1 MALIGGDEDWQTVAQ
16 AWMNK
21 GKYDKLLA
29 FWSKGLSVDWNGLY
43 VGNKP
48 IRISLPTYPFAKER
62 YWVPGDK
69 GSLDHQLAS
78 MTAVEP
84 LSPVILLPH
93 WQESPVEHNRSSSY
107 DRHVIFLCEPN
118 HFDGG
123 LFKSNMDSVSYYEL
137 HEDQADIFD
146 RFQRYGVRI
155 LQELQSI
162 ILEKSKKDVLFQVVV
177 PVLGEQQLFTGLSG
191 MLHTAML
198 ENPKFVCQL
207 IEIDEWPNAEI
218 LAHIVMESGK
228 HSADQHVR
236 YENGKR
242 YVKEWQDA
250 GFPKI
255 MELPWQN
262 SGVYLITGGSG
273 GLGMI
278 LAEDMAAKVPGAKL
292 ILTGKSTPRQNLTDR
307 LKQWNE
313 AGFHIEYHQVDVT
326 EEIEMNKLIN
336 YIRTNFGKLDGIIY
350 GAGVISD
357 SYILNKTVGEFTAV
371 TAPKTRGLMILDRL
385 TADLNLNWFVLFSS
399 ISGVFGNVG
408 QADYAAANAF
418 MDAYSSYRNRLMKD
432 GKRYGRTISIGWPL
446 WEEGGMQVDEQKK
459 AHMKQKSGLQP
470 MKTKNGIQALY
481 MALDSDADHILVLE
495 GEEVSVRNS
504 RSELKLPAHAP
515 VAEVMH
521 IDASDQ
527 ARASVILRLKTIF
540 AEAAKL
546 EVAQID
552 EDERFENYGIDSF
565 MIAALNNKL
574 ERWVGGISKTIF
586 YEYQT
591 LGDLA
596 DYLVETYPHIRKA
609 VQEVT
614 IVNDQSTTQITQSS
628 QMQMQQPIAI
638 IGISGRFP
646 QSKNLEDYWDNL
658 IEGNS
663 CITEVPLERW
673 DWRDH
678 YVASKEEAALLG
690 KSCSKWG
697 AFLESI
703 DQFDPKFFNM
713 TPSEAEEIDPQER
726 LFLEECWRALEDAGY
741 ASTTL
746 SEDVR
751 KRTGVFGGITKQGYN
766 LFGSEALRQ
775 LPATSF
781 SSMVN
786 RVSYHLNIQGPSMP
800 IDTMCSSSLVA
811 IHEACEYIRQGK
823 GDMAIAGG
831 VNLYVHPSGYAQLS
845 KGQLLSDSPIGNAFG
860 RNGRGFV
867 PGEGVGVVVLK
878 PYEEAIKD
886 GDHIHALIRGTAVN
900 HSGRTNGYAT
910 PDPIRQAEVMQAA
923 LNQCG
928 IDPNTV
934 TYIEAA
940 ASGSEMGDAI
950 EMSALTKAYGVREDS
965 EQHEKYKIGSV
976 KPIIGHCEAA
986 SGMSQL
992 AKVVLSLQNQT
1003 LVPTPLHG
1011 ELNPNINSDTM
1022 PFRIQRRLEDW
1033 RRVSIAGVE
1042 VPRRAGITSIGA
1054 GGVNAHIIVE
1064 EYIPDDVPNDIVNE
1078 ESVLFILSAKNR
1090 DRLEQYAADWSAY
1103 LRKNQTV
1110 NLANIAY
1117 TLQVG
1122 REAMPCRLA
1131 FTTKNQAHLE
1141 QQLEQWLNKVE
1152 ISEHCYERDNQ
1163 ITKKTLAPDQ
1173 TLKTALMKNDIKT
1186 IAQYWVNGHPIA
1198 WQELHQGKQR
1208 HKVAKLPTYPFNRRS
1223 CWIGRS
1229 KTAPGIKQSVEMLP
1243 LDTQYSNKAIEFY
1256 TFAAKQSG
1264 LEFTEDYLTFCPFE
1278 EKVPGFS
1285 MSKMFLFPDQNLKA
1299 MQLMKSKQIEL
1310 RQVLFCKEDFRR
1322 VHSFLDIGCGHGTDI
1337 IQVATLYPH
1346 ISTHGFTITEAQA
1359 KLGNCRIE
1367 QKGLKDRATIFC
1379 KDSSKDAFPDKY
1391 DLVIGIEVSFHI
1403 RNKHGLFSNISASLN
1418 KDGRLLLMDYICN
1431 LKGAII
1437 DPKVEISIPTVQ
1449 DWVEL
1454 LSEHNLIID
1463 EIIDVSPEIANFL
1476 YDPFVDQNTIG
1487 LPEVTRDTYRNY
1499 ANQSKSLENGWI
1511 SYCLFKLKKET
1522 QMSRE
1527 ECSTYNATRIKN
1539 KTPYS
1544 VALEEM
1550 LTSGHI
1556 PYPMPKTV
1564 PDSQVN
1570 LTINSSSS
1578 NIGQS
1583 NIRPIKE
1590 EIMLIFEDVLGIQ
1603 REDLDEHETFVELG
1617 IGSVNAVQLTEGINV
1632 QFDLRLPTSIVFE
1645 YNSLKELVSYVEGQ
1659 LPKHSSNKEAVVSR
1673 SVIAESVSEHQV
1685 DKSVHKSDHDIAVV
1699 GLSCRCAGAEGP
1711 DEFWDIVSQGKE
1723 TVSDLNNDAW
1733 KAFLRS
1739 SSKER
1744 LVNRYGVMKNRDA
1757 FDSKFFRISPKEAGA
1772 IDVSQRILLEECYKA
1787 LEDAGYTPEKL
1798 HGKQV
1803 GTIIGAMGLTQLSES
1818 YSHFTMLGTDTS
1830 ILAARIAYH
1839 LNLKGAAMAVNTA
1852 CSSSLVAIDMACK
1865 QLKNGDIDMAV
1876 AGGITVYTHP
1886 GMFVSMKNAGMLSP
1900 TGQCRPFDQNA
1911 DGIVVGDGA
1920 GVLILKRLADAQ
1932 ADGDHIY
1939 GVIRGS
1945 GTNQDG
1951 QTSGITVPS
1960 FQSQSQLQE
1969 NVYRRNGIDVEDIQY
1984 IEAHGTATKL
1994 GDPIEL
2000 HALTES
2006 FAKFTDKKRFCA
2018 IGSLKANI
2026 GHTTAAAGVLN
2037 VIKVLLSMQHEQ
2049 IPPSINFNVNNE
2061 HIDFDNSPVYVN
2073 TRLTD
2078 WPVNTK
2084 GSRMAAVNSFGFSG
2098 TNAHVVIESY
2108 KAPARVEATF
2118 EAGVLPISAE
2128 SKEGLHQYAKQL
2140 LDYLNKNEQTPI
2152 KDLVYSFQVG
2162 RQSMASRLAFEFNSR
2177 DMLFSQLQHYVDRN
2191 GAIPQGGY
2199 ACEVGSNTGMLITDT
2214 EEGQDFIKRLAGGG
2228 KLGKLA
2234 ELWVRGNDI
2243 HWEALYEQGEVRR
2256 LGGLPS
2262 YPFAKQKFLLPDPV
2276 LNNVESLQANP
2287 LAAPVLDASAS
2298 IRKSDQQGISL
2309 ASLQIA
2315 PGQQEKNAMSK
2326 PQIVLVPTDDLPVWE
2341 NEQLEKAE
2349 ESESQTSTILCEL
2362 TEGLAYALYVNP
2374 KDIDVDR
2381 NFVDLG
2387 LDSIIGVEWIQKINI
2402 KFGISIPATKVYDY
2416 PTLREF
2422 ADYITSLVSDVSF
2435 SAELQ
2440 AIQQENA
2447 NVNTEIGLDLL
2458 DSDLAYSLA
2467 DALYMNSVDIDRDM
2481 NFIDMGLDSIIG
2493 VEWIKGINTRYSTS
2507 IPATKVYDYPTLRE
2521 FTEFVRGELEKDRK
2535 ETVISEAIQSLD
2547 EVLEQ
2552 VYHGSIKA
2560 GQAQKILR
2568 KL

>member
-1 MALIGGDEDWQTVAQ
+1 M
-16 AWMNK
+16 
-21 GKYDKLLA
+21 
-29 FWSKGLSVDWNGLY
+29 
-43 VGNKP
+43 
-48 IRISLPTYPFAKER
+48 SLPTYPFAKDR
-62 YWVPGDK
+62 YWVPEK
-69 GSLDHQLAS
+69 KVSLARQLTS
-78 MTAVEP
+78 TVTFEP
-84 LSPVILLPH
+84 LSTTFLLPH
-93 WQESPVEHNRSSSY
+93 WQESSVEPIRLTSH
-107 DRHVIFLCEPN
+107 DEHVIFLCEPN
-118 HFDGG
+118 DLDGKT
-123 LFKSNMDSVSYYEL
+123 FKSIMDGVSYHEL
-137 HEDQADIFD
+137 HADQVDIFD
-146 RFQRYGVRI
+146 RFQQYGVRI

-162 ILEKSKKDVLFQVVV
+162 IRQKPKEDVLFQVVV
-177 PVLGEQQLFTGLSG
+177 PVFGEQQLFTGLSG
-191 MLHTAML
+191 ILHTARL
-198 ENPKFVCQL
+198 ENPKLVCQL
-207 IEIDEWPNAEI
+207 IELDKWPNAEI

-228 HSADQHVR
+228 HSADQHIR
-236 YENGKR
+236 YENGER
-242 YVKEWQDA
+242 YVKAWQDA
-250 GFPKI
+250 GSPPTKEI
-255 MELPWQN
+255 PWEN
-262 SGVYLITGGSG
+262 GGVYLITGGSG

-278 LAEDMAAKVPGAKL
+278 LAEDMVAKAPGAKL
-292 ILTGKSTPRQNLTDR
+292 ILTGRSTPQQNLMAR
-307 LKQWNE
+307 LEQWKVS
-313 AGFHIEYHQVDVT
+313 GFHIEYHQVDVT
-326 EEIEMNKLIN
+326 EEVETNRLIN
-336 YIRTNFGKLDGIIY
+336 YILAHFGKLDGIMH

-371 TAPKTRGLMILDRL
+371 TAPKTKGLVILDRL
-385 TADLNLNWFVLFSS
+385 TADLKLDWFVLFSS
-399 ISGVFGNVG
+399 ISGVFGNEG
-408 QADYAAANAF
+408 QADYASANAF

-432 GKRYGRTISIGWPL
+432 GQRHGRTISIGWPL

-470 MKTKNGIQALY
+470 MKTQNGLQALY
-481 MALDSDADHILVLE
+481 IALAFDADHMLILE
-495 GEEVSVRNS
+495 GEEVSMRNS
-504 RSELKLPAHAP
+504 KPELKLPAHAP
-515 VAEVMH
+515 VAETIN
-521 IDASDQ
+521 IDASDP

-540 AEAAKL
+540 AKAAKL

-565 MIAALNNKL
+565 MIADLNNKL
-574 ERWVGGISKTIF
+574 ELWVGGLSKTIF

-596 DYLVETYPHIRKA
+596 DYLVETYPHTRQA
-609 VQEVT
+609 MQEVP
-614 IVNDQSTTQITQSS
+614 IENDQSIGQITRSS
-628 QMQMQQPIAI
+628 QMQTQQPVAI

-646 QSKNLEDYWDNL
+646 QSKNLEAYWDKL

-663 CITEVPLERW
+663 CITEVPLDRW

-697 AFLESI
+697 AFLEAF

-726 LFLEECWRALEDAGY
+726 LFLEECWKALEDAGY
-741 ASTTL
+741 APTTL
-746 SEDVR
+746 SEDTR
-751 KRTGVFGGITKQGYN
+751 QRTGVFGGITKQGYN
-766 LFGSEALRQ
+766 LLGSEALRQ

-786 RVSYHLNIQGPSMP
+786 RVSYHLDIQGPSMP

-823 GDMAIAGG
+823 GNMAIAGG

-845 KGQLLSDSPIGNAFG
+845 KGQLMSDSPVGDAFG

-878 PYEEAIKD
+878 AYEEAIKD

-900 HSGRTNGYAT
+900 HSGRTNGYST
-910 PDPIRQAEVMQAA
+910 PDPSRQAAVMQAA

-928 IDPNTV
+928 IDPKTV

-950 EMSALTKAYGVREDS
+950 EMSALTKAYGLRKDN
-965 EQHEKYKIGSV
+965 EQYEKYSIGSV

-992 AKVVLSLQNQT
+992 AKVVLCLQNQT

-1011 ELNPNINSDTM
+1011 EINPNINVDSM
-1022 PFRIQRRLEDW
+1022 PFRIQRTLEEW

-1064 EYIPDDVPNDIVNE
+1064 EYIPDDVPHAILNE

-1090 DRLEQYAADWSAY
+1090 DRLEEYAADWAVY
-1103 LRKNQTV
+1103 LRRNPNV

-1131 FTTKNQAHLE
+1131 FVAQNQAHLE
-1141 QQLEQWLNKVE
+1141 QQLEQWLNKAQ
-1152 ISEHCYERDNQ
+1152 ISEPCYEGDNQ

-1173 TLKTALMKNDIKT
+1173 TLKTALMKNDIET
-1186 IAQYWVNGHPIA
+1186 IAQCWVNGHPIA

-1208 HKVAKLPTYPFNRRS
+1208 RKVAKLPTYPFNRKS
-1223 CWIGRS
+1223 CWIGRFKPAS
-1229 KTAPGIKQSVEMLP
+1229 RIKQSAEMLSP
-1243 LDTQYSNKAIEFY
+1243 QTQYSNKAIEFY
-1256 TFAAKQSG
+1256 TIAAKQSSW
-1264 LEFTEDYLTFCPFE
+1264 EFTEDYLTFCPFE

-1285 MSKMFLFPDQNLKA
+1285 MSEMFLFPDQNLKA
-1299 MQLMKSKQIEL
+1299 MQQMRSKQIEL

-1322 VHSFLDIGCGHGTDI
+1322 VRTFLDIGCGHGTDV
-1337 IQVATLYPH
+1337 IQVAKMYPH

-1359 KLGNCRIE
+1359 ELGNRRIK
-1367 QKGLKDRATIFC
+1367 QKGLRDRATIFC

-1391 DLVIGIEVSFHI
+1391 DLAIGIEVSFHI

-1449 DWVEL
+1449 DWIEL
-1454 LSEHNLIID
+1454 LSEHNLVID

-1522 QMSRE
+1522 QMSKE
-1527 ECSTYNATRIKN
+1527 ECSAYNATRIKN

-1544 VALEEM
+1544 AALKEM
-1550 LTSGHI
+1550 LASGHI
-1556 PYPMPKTV
+1556 PYPMSKPV
-1564 PDSQVN
+1564 PDNQVN
-1570 LTINSSSS
+1570 STINSSFS
-1578 NIGQS
+1578 NVGQS

-1590 EIMLIFEDVLGIQ
+1590 EIMLVFEDVLGIQ

-1645 YNSLKELVSYVEGQ
+1645 YNSLKELASYVEGQ
-1659 LPKHSSNKEAVVSR
+1659 LPKRSPKKEVVVSGP
-1673 SVIAESVSEHQV
+1673 VIAEAESEPQV
-1685 DKSVHKSDHDIAVV
+1685 DKRAHKSDHEIAVV

-1733 KAFLRS
+1733 TAFLRS
-1739 SSKER
+1739 SSKEK
-1744 LVNRYGVMKNRDA
+1744 LANRYGVMKNRDS

-1803 GTIIGAMGLTQLSES
+1803 GTIIGAMGLSQPSES

-1886 GMFVSMKNAGMLSP
+1886 GMFVSMQHAGMLSP

-2049 IPPSINFNVNNE
+2049 IPPSINFNVTNE

-2073 TRLTD
+2073 TKLSN
-2078 WPVNTK
+2078 WPVNSK

-2108 KAPARVEATF
+2108 TTPARVKDASEI
-2118 EAGVLPISAE
+2118 GVLPISTE
-2128 SKEGLHQYAKQL
+2128 SKEGLQQYAKQL
-2140 LDYLNKNEQTPI
+2140 LDYLNENEQTSI
-2152 KDLVYSFQVG
+2152 KDLVYTFQVG
-2162 RQSMASRLAFEFNSR
+2162 RLSMATRLAFEFTNR
-2177 DMLFSQLQHYVDRN
+2177 DMLISQLQHYVDRK
-2191 GAIPQGGY
+2191 GALPLGGY
-2199 ACEVGSNTGMLITDT
+2199 AGEVGSNTGILITDT
-2214 EEGQDFIKRLAGGG
+2214 EEGQDFVKRLAGGG
-2228 KLGKLA
+2228 KIGKLA

-2262 YPFAKQKFLLPDPV
+2262 YPFAKQKFLLPDPI
-2276 LNNVESLQANP
+2276 LNNVESLQDIPIAE
-2287 LAAPVLDASAS
+2287 PVLDVSPPVG
-2298 IRKSDQQGISL
+2298 KSHQQGISL
-2309 ASLQIA
+2309 TSLQIA
-2315 PGQQEKNAMSK
+2315 IGQQEKNVMPK
-2326 PQIVLVPTDDLPVWE
+2326 PQIVLVPTGDLTVRN
-2341 NEQLEKAE
+2341 NEQLEREQK
-2349 ESESQTSTILCEL
+2349 SESQTSTVLREL
-2362 TEGLAYALYVNP
+2362 TEGLAYALYVDP
-2374 KDIDVDR
+2374 KDIDADR
-2381 NFVDLG
+2381 KFVDLG
-2387 LDSIIGVEWIQKINI
+2387 LDSIIGVEWIQKINS

-2422 ADYITSLVSDVSF
+2422 SNYITSLISDVSF
-2435 SAELQ
+2435 GAELQ
-2440 AIQQENA
+2440 AVQLENA
-2447 NVNTEIGLDLL
+2447 HVNSEKGLDLL

-2467 DALYMNSVDIDRDM
+2467 DALYMNSDDIDRDM

-2493 VEWIKGINTRYSTS
+2493 VEWIKDINTRYCTS
-2507 IPATKVYDYPTLRE
+2507 ISATKVYDYPTLRE
-2521 FTEFVRGELEKDRK
+2521 FTDFVRKELDKDGK
-2535 ETVISEAIQSLD
+2535 ETAVSETTQSLD

-2552 VYHGSIKA
+2552 LYSGSIKA
-2560 GQAQKILR
+2560 GQAQQILR
-2568 KL
+2568 NL